1 MIFSELYSAYYNA
14 VAAILSAILDGER
27 SERALEEIA
36 RKHAFAES
44 VLTVMPSLKEGKW
57 QLVHPDM
64 TTPLL
69 HQPSMPLTN
78 LQKRWLKAVL
88 LDPRIRL
95 FGVDTDQLGD
105 VEPLFTGEDYLVYDK
120 YGDGDPYGDEDYIAR
135 FRFLTEAVR
144 ERTPIRIRMRNKYG
158 RTVYFKCLPLRLEY
172 SEKDDKFRLITRGC
186 HFMPTVKLS
195 SILSCTPCNDG
206 YPIGED
212 VCEPPY
218 EEAVLRVTDER
229 NALERVMLHF
239 AHFEKRAEKLDG
251 NRYLVRL
258 RYATDDLNELV
269 IRILSFGPMVEV
281 IGPDSFRAS
290 VIAKLKSQ
298 MACGL

>member
-1 MIFSELYSAYYNA
+1 LAALARYVERQGGCALFDHSDARYFPSGEEAFEEMLRQLEQARSFIFLEYFIIAEGYMWGR
-14 VAAILSAILDGER
+14 ILKV
-27 SERALEEIA
+27 LEESNFNLLEELKKTGIDGLFVSMQ
-36 RKHAFAES
+36 HAE
-44 VLTVMPSLKEGKW
+44 TW
-57 QLVHPDM
+57 
-64 TTPLL
+64 
-69 HQPSMPLTN
+69 
-78 LQKRWLKAVL
+78 R
-88 LDPRIRL
+88 
-95 FGVDTDQLGD
+95 
-105 VEPLFTGEDYLVYDK
+105 FTREDYLVYDK
-120 YGDGDPYGDEDYIAR
+120 YGDGDPYEDEDYVAR

-144 ERTPIRIRMRNKYG
+144 ERTPIRIRMQNKYG

-206 YPIGED
+206 KPIGGD
-212 VCEPPY
+212 VREPQY

-258 RYATDDLNELV
+258 RYATDDANELV